1 MMIVMQTCPQQVCV
15 CIYIYNT
22 KSCLPGHHYNGFMA
36 TGAFSLLTCK
46 NNQQN
51 TKDL

>member
-15 CIYIYNT
+15 
-22 KSCLPGHHYNGFMA
+22 SCLPGHHYNGFMA

-46 NNQQN
+46 NN
-51 TKDL
+51 